1 MKWSNLPREKA
12 ACPLCGGDSPILL
25 KMSRGWPVSKC
36 PVCGLFY
43 LSERPTEASLAEMY
57 SNEYYDRAEVGYGG
71 YASNFE
77 KYRGIFEKLFEARS
91 VSLER
96 FRGSGMLLELG
107 CAHGFLLDHLRRQGY
122 SVSGVEVSPVA
133 SGYARDVLG
142 LDVHTGSLES
152 ASLPEGRFDIVMM
165 LDVLEHLH
173 RPRQV
178 LGEVGRIL
186 KPGGVLLVQ
195 CPWELTHWE
204 EVMETFLRGRR
215 TGRMNPDAVP
225 AHLCFFGPR
234 TLEAMLSAGG
244 FSVVR
249 RESGNYGAV
258 RRRVTPPVLNTGS
271 PLERLFR
278 LVYFRLG
285 VQTVLYGAA
294 RRVGWGNGL
303 IRYARFALP
312 ARP

>member
-1 MKWSNLPREKA
+1 MKWSALPREKVVCA
-12 ACPLCGGDSPILL
+12 LCGSDSPILL
-25 KMSRGWPVSKC
+25 KISRGWPVSRC
-36 PVCGLFY
+36 PVCGLVY
-43 LSERPTEASLAEMY
+43 LSERPAEASLASMY

-77 KYRGIFEKLFEARS
+77 KYRSTFERLFKTR
-91 VSLER
+91 VRSLER
-96 FRGSGMLLELG
+96 YRGSGRLLELG
-107 CAHGFLLDHLRRQGY
+107 CAHGFLLDHLRNQGY
-122 SVSGVEVSPVA
+122 SVSGVEVSPVS
-133 SGYARDVLG
+133 SGYARDVLK

-152 ASLPEGRFDIVMM
+152 AGHAAGQFDVVLM

-173 RPRQV
+173 RPGPV
-178 LGEVGRIL
+178 LREVGRIL

-204 EVMETFLRGRR
+204 EVMETFLRGRK

-225 AHLCFFGPR
+225 AHLYFFGPR
-234 TLEAMLSAGG
+234 TLEAMLKAGG
-244 FSVVR
+244 FRVVR

-258 RRRVTPPVLNTGS
+258 RRKVTPPALNTGS

-278 LVYFRLG
+278 LLYFRLG
-285 VQTVLYGAA
+285 VQVVLYGTA

-303 IRYARFALP
+303 IRYARYKP
-312 ARP
+312 GGG

>member
-1 MKWSNLPREKA
+1 MKWSELPREKA
-12 ACPLCGGDSPILL
+12 DCALCGSDSPLL
-25 KMSRGWPVSKC
+25 LTMSGGWPVSRC
-36 PVCGLFY
+36 SVCGLVY
-43 LSERPTEASLAEMY
+43 LSERPRETSLASMY

-71 YASNFE
+71 YVSNFK
-77 KYRGIFEKLFEARS
+77 KYGSTFRRLFEARAA
-91 VSLER
+91 SLEP
-96 FRGSGMLLELG
+96 FRGSGRLLELG
-107 CAHGFLLDHLRRQGY
+107 CAHGFLLDHLRSRGY
-122 SVSGVEVSPVA
+122 EVTGIEVSPVA
-133 SGYARDVLG
+133 SGYARDALR
-142 LDVHTGSLES
+142 LAVHTGSLES
-152 ASLPEGRFDIVMM
+152 ALLPSNTFDIVMM

-173 RPRQV
+173 RPVQALR
-178 LGEVGRIL
+178 EVGRIL

-225 AHLCFFGPR
+225 AHLYFFGPR

-271 PLERLFR
+271 PLERVFR
-278 LVYFRLG
+278 LLYFRLG
-285 VQTVLYGAA
+285 GQRVLYAAA
-294 RRVGWGNGL
+294 RRLGWGNGL
-303 IRYARFALP
+303 IRYARFDLPALP
-312 ARP
+312 